1 MLILD
6 PALRAVMDDGV
17 PLEVRALFVP
27 GGLVTYPRVRRI
39 LDLPIPSPAAHRY
52 YIQ

>member
-6 PALRAVMDDGV
+6 TALRAVMDDGV

-27 GGLVTYPRVRRI
+27 GGLVTYPRARRVP
-39 LDLPIPSPAAHRY
+39 DLPVPGPAAHRY